1 MRVNHLLLLAAAI
14 LLSACAGAPEVEEA
28 SPSATPYRYAALAEM
43 SREYV
48 TAADGSVTVLRPEGW
63 LKTSD
68 PVEAPSLLLWLV
80 NDDYSASLSFVHIR
94 MDPALYETL
103 KKDGLEAVAKV
114 SLGLKQRGADDA
126 VHIVQ
131 QVEQFRIGGR
141 LCAAY
146 EYRTG
151 TTEALIRVVVFDT
164 GTRYMECTLFPASN
178 TITPAANR
186 KLFELQ
192 QSVLASLV
200 LK

>member
-1 MRVNHLLLLAAAI
+1 MRIRTFLVAAAM
-14 LLSACAGAPEVEEA
+14 LLSACSGSPESEDA
-28 SPSATPYRYAALAEM
+28 QPSATPYRYAALAEM

-48 TAADGSVTVLRPEGW
+48 SASDGSISVLRPEGW
-63 LKTSD
+63 LRTSD
-68 PVEAPSLLLWLV
+68 PAEAPSILLWLV
-80 NDDYSASLSFVHIR
+80 NDDYTASLSFVHMQ

-126 VHIVQ
+126 VHLVQ
-131 QVEQFRIGGR
+131 PVEQFRIGGR

-151 TTEALIRVVVFDT
+151 AAEALIRIVVFDT
-164 GTRYMECTLFPASN
+164 GSRFMECTLFPASSA
-178 TITPAANR
+178 ITPAANR

-200 LK
+200 VK